1 VGKAGQIGLA
11 ALALTLVVIAFA
23 ISGRGAAQ
31 QPHPPFTLAWMEPRS
46 GGFVEIGI
54 TSHEDTTL
62 SYRVQL
68 LQGPAVL
75 QEWKS
80 ISLRPGQSW
89 QVTAS
94 APPGDVAAVVYRED
108 KPATPYR
115 HLNLASS
122 LRAGM
127 G

>member
-1 VGKAGQIGLA
+1 MAKAGQIALLALGLGLA
-11 ALALTLVVIAFA
+11 IIAFA
-23 ISGRGAAQ
+23 ISTRGAAQ

-62 SYRVQL
+62 SYSVEL
-68 LQGPAVL
+68 LQGPAL
-75 QEWKS
+75 LREWKS

-89 QVTAS
+89 QATAS
-94 APPGDVAAVVYRED
+94 APPGDVAAVVYRD
-108 KPATPYR
+108 DRPGTPYR
-115 HLNLASS
+115 HLNLASG